1 MCEKN
6 GLAGLQPTTKLMVSA
21 GSRLLS
27 QNYNPIYT
35 ILGMRKNK
43 YKNGMVS
50 QHSTIC
56 YSSIKYFKKDWH

>member
-1 MCEKN
+1 MREKN

-21 GSRLLS
+21 GSSLLS

-35 ILGMRKNK
+35 ILSMRKNK

-50 QHSTIC
+50 EHSNIC
-56 YSSIKYFKKDWH
+56 YS